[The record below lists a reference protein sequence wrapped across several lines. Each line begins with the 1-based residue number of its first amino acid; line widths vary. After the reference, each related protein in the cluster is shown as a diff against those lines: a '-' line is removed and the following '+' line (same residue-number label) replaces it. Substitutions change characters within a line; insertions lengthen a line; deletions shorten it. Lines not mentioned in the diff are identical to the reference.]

1 MRRVQ
6 RMGRIRSAMTVT
18 AVAALAGMLA
28 AGCDA
33 GSEESSPGASGGKAD
48 RKASEIRIDSTARK
62 TRIVNGL
69 SEDLGATRII
79 GDTGPKRTTISPGQ
93 SACWTGYTVLDAA
106 SICVDV
112 GLRGEIVRVR
122 SGVTLNS
129 MTVNL
134 PDRCEK
140 GDGPTWSAGYTVPA
154 KSALPILGAL
164 KDQVKVCLSR
174 TSTTDL
180 DVTFT
185 TTSYYEQL
193 LLPERWL
200 C

>member
-1 MRRVQ
+1 MGRVQWAGRVRRVVVV
-6 RMGRIRSAMTVT
+6 ATV
-18 AVAALAGMLA
+18 VALAGVVV
-28 AGCDA
+28 AGCGG
-33 GSEESSPGASGGKAD
+33 GSEESSSGGSEGRAD
-48 RKASEIRIDSTARK
+48 RKASEIRIEGGPRK
-62 TRIVNGL
+62 TCIANGL
-69 SEDLGATRII
+69 SENLDATRII
-79 GDTGPKRTTISPGQ
+79 GDTGPKRTAITPGQ
-93 SACWTGYTVLDAA
+93 STCWTGYTYFDAA
-106 SICVDV
+106 SICIDV

-140 GDGPTWSAGYTVPA
+140 GDGPTWAAGYSVPA

-185 TTSYYEQL
+185 TTNYYEQL